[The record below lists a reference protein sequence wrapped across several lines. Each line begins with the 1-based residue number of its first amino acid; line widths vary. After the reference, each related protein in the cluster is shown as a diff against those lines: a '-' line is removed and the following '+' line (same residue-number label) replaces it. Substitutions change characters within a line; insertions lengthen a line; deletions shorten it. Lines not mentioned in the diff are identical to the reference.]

1 MPINNCELCDREREL
16 TFHHLIPKK
25 VHSRK
30 SVKKMHSKEVMH
42 NSGIFVC
49 DDCHRAIHKFFDHIT
64 LAREYYSKELLQL
77 SKKIAT
83 FVSWLKKQDKRVKL

>member
-1 MPINNCELCDREREL
+1 
-16 TFHHLIPKK
+16 
-25 VHSRK
+25 
-30 SVKKMHSKEVMH
+30 MHSKEAML

-49 DDCHRAIHKFFDHIT
+49 DDCHRVIHKFFDHIT

-77 SKKIAT
+77 SKKITT